1 MVIPLEFDQ
10 AKTSIKAEL
19 TRQRSAPVGKSS
31 SSTSED
37 SSSEEDEDD
46 VVTPSI
52 ISRNSFMSGV
62 DSPTSRNFSTPIVNG
77 SATLNPS
84 KNGPWLSS
92 ANRPGRST
100 SEGGNGGSIDEDPSS
115 EDISKTATLSTDL
128 PSVAAVSAGVK
139 DANQAEEDLK
149 KVEEESPA
157 IPSSQETE
165 SITAEQRWHDATRAE
180 LEDKVV
186 KETARQYSRGEM
198 WFSYDIDITTPLQR
212 KQETFDAN
220 SANARRGSSSS
231 TTTTT
236 SSSTSSS
243 ISNESP
249 QSKKNSNN
257 RNLPF
262 DEPWKTLP
270 LWRRADRRFWHNE
283 HLAKPFVDAGLHAF
297 VLPMM
302 QGYFQITSLPIEQ
315 PTVTGLLDSA
325 GEAMSEVSSAANG
338 EEEGELDPEDSK
350 IEAQLLIV
358 SRRSKERIGLRYQR
372 RGINEEGQ
380 VANFVETEQILF
392 VKRFG
397 QTNVLSFIQFR
408 GSIPLYWNQSPFNL
422 KPPPVLERNEN
433 ENKKACLKHFE
444 KQLEVYGKVTCI
456 NLAEQHGKEGQI
468 TQAYKQRVE
477 DLNNENVHYV
487 AFDFHKECAGM
498 KFENV
503 SKLLDQEKETLSE
516 MNCFWR
522 SNSNNKSNSS
532 SSSSTSKSSEVL
544 SKQKGAF
551 RVSCLDCLDRTN
563 VVQSAFARHVLLNQ
577 LERLG
582 ITPPILSTS
591 PAAIDGTGQK
601 DEKFEFVF
609 NDSWANNGDM
619 VSQIYAGTRALKGDF
634 TRTGK
639 RNFMGMMSELIRCSS

>member
-1 MVIPLEFDQ
+1 MITSRDHVGDFLHQSQPIYRCTGVLIIPLDLEQ
-10 AKTSIKAEL
+10 ARTSIKAEL
-19 TRQRSAPVGKSS
+19 NRQRSVSTAKDSS
-31 SSTSED
+31 SDE
-37 SSSEEDEDD
+37 SSSEEDDD

-52 ISRNSFMSGV
+52 ISRNSFLGS
-62 DSPTSRNFSTPIVNG
+62 DAASSRNFSTPNPSTFG
-77 SATLNPS
+77 SATLKPS
-84 KNGPWLSS
+84 KNGPWLASKKR
-92 ANRPGRST
+92 AVRST
-100 SEGGNGGSIDEDPSS
+100 SEGGDGSSLDEEELAA
-115 EDISKTATLSTDL
+115 EDASNPATQDVDL
-128 PSVAAVSAGVK
+128 PSAAGAAAG
-139 DANQAEEDLK
+139 LK
-149 KVEEESPA
+149 ETEKVEEQSKVPD
-157 IPSSQETE
+157 QEAETM
-165 SITAEQRWHDATRAE
+165 TAEQRWHDATRDE

-198 WFSYDIDITTPLQR
+198 WFSYDYDITTPLQR
-212 KQETFDAN
+212 KQESFD
-220 SANARRGSSSS
+220 ANARRGSSAS
-231 TTTTT
+231 TATT
-236 SSSTSSS
+236 SSVSSATSTT
-243 ISNESP
+243 SNESSK
-249 QSKKNSNN
+249 QKKN
-257 RNLPF
+257 RLPF

-283 HLAKPFVDAGLHAF
+283 HLSKPFVDAGLHAF

-302 QGYFQITSLPIEQ
+302 QGYFQITTLPIEQ
-315 PTVTGLLDSA
+315 PKLASGLLDTP

-338 EEEGELDPEDSK
+338 TESDSEEEDR

-358 SRRSKERIGLRYQR
+358 SRRSKERAGLRYQR
-372 RGINEEGQ
+372 RGINEQGQ
-380 VANFVETEQILF
+380 VANFVETEQILM
-392 VKRFG
+392 VKRLG
-397 QTNVLSFIQFR
+397 QTNLLSFIQFR
-408 GSIPLYWNQSPFNL
+408 GSIPMYWGQSPFSL
-422 KPPPVLERNEN
+422 KPPPVLERNDN
-433 ENKKACLKHFE
+433 ENRKACQKHFE
-444 KQLEVYGKVTCI
+444 KQTEVYGKVICI

-477 DLNNENVHYV
+477 DLKNDKVQYV

-503 SKLLDQEKETLSE
+503 SKLLENEKETLSE

-522 SNSNNKSNSS
+522 SNNSS
-532 SSSSTSKSSEVL
+532 KGSEIM
-544 SKQKGAF
+544 SKQNGAF

-563 VVQSAFARHVLLNQ
+563 VVQSAFARQVLLTQ

-591 PAAIDGTGQK
+591 PAAINGTGHK

-639 RNFMGMMSELIRCSS
+639 RNFMGMMSEYPSHSLC